1 MPDYDVVIRQ
11 LRAALLPAGET
22 INLPTSLL
30 RAVLDDYADAREA
43 RARLTGYQERLS
55 AALGVTSWAV
65 DPNDE
70 EFGP

>member
-1 MPDYDVVIRQ
+1 MPDYDAVIRQ
-11 LRAALLPAGET
+11 LRAAMLSAGET
-22 INLPTSLL
+22 IYLPTALL
-30 RAVLDDYADAREA
+30 RAVLDDYADARDA
-43 RARLTGYQERLS
+43 RTRLTGYQERLS